1 MLSKTSIVIMGML
14 CEGEMNAYDMLKMI
28 DTMNMKYWL
37 PIGATTL
44 YETCKRLEKKNYIE
58 NTGESDTKA
67 IYHITDEGRKE
78 LKSSICALF
87 ERVDFDSVWF
97 CLAVMYAGVLSKK
110 ELEREIK
117 IRSGLLDEYEK
128 GTKENK
134 KKMIQNNLPYIDIC
148 AIDRMIQIIKM
159 EKETLKGLE
168 KEINH

>member
-1 MLSKTSIVIMGML
+1 
-14 CEGEMNAYDMLKMI
+14 
-28 DTMNMKYWL
+28 
-37 PIGATTL
+37 
-44 YETCKRLEKKNYIE
+44 
-58 NTGESDTKA
+58 
-67 IYHITDEGRKE
+67 
-78 LKSSICALF
+78 
-87 ERVDFDSVWF
+87 
-97 CLAVMYAGVLSKK
+97 MYAGVLSKK

-128 GTKENK
+128 GTKENR

>member
-44 YETCKRLEKKNYIE
+44 YETCKRLEKKDYIE

-67 IYHITDEGRKE
+67 IYHITDAGRKE

-87 ERVDFDSVWF
+87 ERVDFDAVWF